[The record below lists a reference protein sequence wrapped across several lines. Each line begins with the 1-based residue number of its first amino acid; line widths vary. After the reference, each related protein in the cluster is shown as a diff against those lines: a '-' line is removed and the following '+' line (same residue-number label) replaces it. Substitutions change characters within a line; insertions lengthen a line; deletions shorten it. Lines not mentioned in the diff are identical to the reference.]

1 MSSNHF
7 NERFKQVMIFVAILS
22 IGYLLVSELTTF
34 IPGFLGA
41 ITLYMLSREYYLK
54 LVNQYGWRRGVAAA
68 LLLSV
73 YLLIF
78 LLLIWISIEL
88 IYPKIISIT
97 HQQDKIIQGLQ
108 TIVVKGEQ
116 LTGFAL
122 VTPENAQMLAGN
134 ITAFIPELLNST
146 ALLLTNLLMMF
157 FVYYYLLVSG
167 RNMERYLGK
176 LIPLRSENIQLLAI
190 ETKQM
195 IRANALGI
203 PLICLVQGLVAAIGY
218 WIFGVQDWVL
228 WGFFTGLFAFFPLI
242 GTMII
247 WVPLVAYLYATGN
260 DWMATG
266 LGLYSLLITGN
277 VDYLTRI
284 TLMKRIGDVHPLVTV
299 FGVIVGLNLFGF
311 IGLVFGPLLVSYFLV
326 LTKIYLNEFVLLSRE
341 NNEDPG

>member
-1 MSSNHF
+1 MKPNHF
-7 NERFKQVMIFVAILS
+7 NERFKQIMIFAAIIC
-22 IGYLLVSELTTF
+22 IGYVLVSELTTF

-41 ITLYMLSREYYLK
+41 ITLYMLSRSTYLRLINDYNWK
-54 LVNQYGWRRGVAAA
+54 RGTAAA
-68 LLLSV
+68 LLLSG
-73 YLLIF
+73 YLLLF

-88 IYPKIISIT
+88 IYPKIIAIT
-97 HQQDKIIQGLQ
+97 HQQEKIIQGLQ
-108 TIVVKGEQ
+108 AIVTKLEQ
-116 LTGFAL
+116 WSGFSL
-122 VTPENAQMLAGN
+122 VTPANAKMLAGN

-146 ALLLTNLLMMF
+146 ALLLTNLLMLF
-157 FVYYYLLVSG
+157 FVYYYLLVNG

-176 LIPLRSENIQLLAI
+176 LIPLRPENLQLLAI

-218 WIFGVQDWVL
+218 WIFGVEDWVL

-242 GTMII
+242 GTMIV
-247 WVPLVAYLYATGN
+247 WVPLVAYLYATDSN
-260 DWMATG
+260 WMATG

-299 FGVIVGLNLFGF
+299 LGVIVGLNLFGF
-311 IGLVFGPLLVSYFLV
+311 IGLVFGPLLVTYFLV

-341 NNEDPG
+341 NNEDLG